1 MAKLRFAM
9 FGAGLR
15 QFALGMNEPGARR
28 GGRLDD

>member
-1 MAKLRFAM
+1 MAKLRFPM

-15 QFALGMNEPGARR
+15 QFAMGMNEPGRRR